1 MRRCNNSKGLLLEGS
16 WCEEPH
22 TVKLA
27 RREHF
32 VERFSM
38 VDQPLVRLDD
48 VCFSSISKSDN
59 VMLTNA
65 FEEDEIKHVVW
76 DCGGDKSL
84 SPDGF
89 NFSFLKHVGR

>member
-48 VCFSSISKSDN
+48 GSKYWLVKNSWG
-59 VMLTNA
+59 T
-65 FEEDEIKHVVW
+65 EWGERGYIRIKR
-76 DCGGDKSL
+76 DIRAKEGLCGIAKY
-84 SPDGF
+84 PYYPTA
-89 NFSFLKHVGR
+89 